1 MSLSVAANHVSCG
14 VGVLDVGNAIHV
26 VDAVP
31 VVAVEE
37 EGGLGAGVGES
48 VGNLAKIDIG
58 TCNVMI
64 RRIIVRPGATLP
76 SS

>member
-1 MSLSVAANHVSCG
+1 MSPSVAANHVSCG
-14 VGVLDVGNAIHV
+14 VGVLDVGNAIRV

-58 TCNVMI
+58 TCNVI
-64 RRIIVRPGATLP
+64 RKIIVRPGATLP